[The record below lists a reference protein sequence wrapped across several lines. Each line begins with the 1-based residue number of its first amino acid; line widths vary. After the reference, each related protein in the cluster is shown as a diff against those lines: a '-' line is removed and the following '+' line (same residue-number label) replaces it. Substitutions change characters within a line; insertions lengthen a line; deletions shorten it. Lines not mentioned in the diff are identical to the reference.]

1 MIVIYLDMDGVLCN
15 FDKAYR
21 MFDPVKADRKKF
33 RQSVMEHKIFE
44 TLEMMEDAHILLD
57 QVNKINIMF
66 KHIDVQILT
75 SMGTFD
81 EEQGK
86 EAARQKTVW
95 LEKNNI
101 SFKPNFVRSKLEKSL
116 YAHEQT
122 ILIDDSIGCI
132 EPFREKGGV
141 AIHHTDALTSIH
153 CLNHSLANIM
163 SLAGQ
168 MAS

>member
-1 MIVIYLDMDGVLCN
+1 MISVKLYLDMDGVLCN

-21 MFDPVKADRKKF
+21 MFDPAKADRKKF

-44 TLEMMEDAHILLD
+44 NLEMMEDASILLT
-57 QVNKINIMF
+57 QANKINDMF
-66 KHIDVQILT
+66 SHIDVQILT
-75 SMGTFD
+75 SMGTHD

-86 EAARQKTVW
+86 EASRQKTVW

-116 YAHEQT
+116 YAHEHA

-132 EPFREKGGV
+132 EPFREKGGI

-153 CLNHSLANIM
+153 RLNHSLANIM
-163 SLAGQ
+163 A
-168 MAS
+168 MTT